1 MQYVFTVTGLDGQ
14 MCAMTLEKKIK
25 ADIEAV
31 EYVKV
36 SHRQRLIELELI
48 TPMVTDE
55 LLKLIEACAKVC
67 DGHVVITV
75 AK

>member
-1 MQYVFTVTGLDGQ
+1 MQYVFAVTGLDCP

-31 EYVKV
+31 EYAKV

-48 TPMVTDE
+48 TQMATDE
-55 LLKLIEACAKVC
+55 LLKLIEACAQVC

-75 AK
+75 VK